1 MAWSGEEPLDIT
13 FCGTVYD
20 CTGYGVISRGYAHAL
35 HRLGHNVRVIPYHA
49 VPGHRHQFPGNDT
62 LRSLQNTSVAPELN
76 FQCSHPIW
84 NPGFR
89 RRIISLTFEGSRL
102 PYPDWIHQLNPFD
115 LVVVPCRQNAE
126 VLRTNGLGTKLLVEG
141 YGVDLAPALPKPD
154 LSQSPFTFVSVFTW
168 VPRKNIQA
176 MARAYAEE
184 FPDNGKTRL
193 LLKTFIL
200 NATPP
205 EYHRIR
211 QEIAAWTGIRN
222 DIIVLEHPYEQIR
235 ELLNQCHAYV
245 CTSLDEGFYLPAAE
259 SLMCG
264 LPVIS
269 VRFGGQLEYLSDANS
284 YLVDYELRDGYAWV
298 KHEALRAAMRHVYE
312 HFDEASARALAG
324 RETVLATCDWD
335 RITDRI
341 LRELP

>member
-1 MAWSGEEPLDIT
+1 MDIT

-20 CTGYGVISRGYAHAL
+20 CTGYGVISRGYALAL
-35 HRLGHNVRVIPYHA
+35 HRLGHTVRVIPYDA
-49 VPGHRHQFPGNDT
+49 VPGHRHGFPGHDT
-62 LRSLQNTSVAPELN
+62 LRSLQNTNVTPELN

-89 RRIISLTFEGSRL
+89 KRIISLTFEGPRL
-102 PYPDWIHQLNPFD
+102 PNPDWIRQLNPFD

-126 VLRTNGLGTKLLVEG
+126 VLQAKGLQAKLLVEG
-141 YGVDLAPALPKPD
+141 YGVNLAPVLPKPD
-154 LSQSPFTFVSVFTW
+154 LSQGPFTFVSVFTW
-168 VPRKNIQA
+168 VPRKNIPA
-176 MARAYAEE
+176 MVRAYAEE

-205 EYHRIR
+205 EYERIR
-211 QEIAAWTGIRN
+211 QEVAAWAGARG
-222 DIIVLEHPYEQIR
+222 DIIALNQPYAEIQ
-235 ELLNQCHAYV
+235 ELLNQSHAYL

-269 VRFGGQLEYLSDANS
+269 VGFGGQMEYLSHANS
-284 YLVDYELRDGYAWV
+284 YLVDYDLRDGYAWV

-312 HFDEASARALAG
+312 NYDEAAARALAG
-324 RETVLATCDWD
+324 RQTVLAKCDWD

-341 LRELP
+341 VAEVP